1 MTDVKVAGA
10 AACLAEASPKRTEP
24 VRATVHPVQVAGL
37 GIATPEGRLTNAD
50 LEKMVETSDDWIV
63 TRTGIR
69 ERRIAP
75 PEMATSDLALAAARA
90 ALQDASIS
98 PEEIDLII
106 VATITPDHAFPA
118 TACLV
123 QAGLGIPGIPAY
135 DLSAGCSG
143 LAYAIDQ
150 AWHALSS
157 GAYGNALVIGADT
170 LSRIVDFTDRR
181 TCVLF
186 GDGAAAM
193 VLSRLSLGETPGILA
208 SNLGADGR
216 GGPLL
221 ILPAGGS
228 RLPASHT
235 TVAARQHY
243 LQMNGQ
249 EVFKFA
255 VRILED
261 STRRV
266 LAKAGLTVDDLGL
279 FVPHQANIRI
289 IEAARERL
297 GIPPERVMVNVERY
311 GNTSAA
317 SIGLALAEARQ
328 AGRLRPGMLVA
339 MTGFGTGLTWG
350 SVLLRW
356 TKSEGDGPVSGT
368 NSTFAASA
376 AYPNG
381 NADTAAGGNGKTNG
395 KVNGKVAEER
405 QGR

>member
-1 MTDVKVAGA
+1 MLDLKPTGAGTGTAVAAREDGVQ
-10 AACLAEASPKRTEP
+10 
-24 VRATVHPVQVAGL
+24 VRANVYPVQVAGV
-37 GIATPEGRLTNAD
+37 GIAIPEGRLTNAD
-50 LEKMVETSDDWIV
+50 LERMVETTDEWIV
-63 TRTGIR
+63 SRTGIR

-75 PEMATSDLALAAARA
+75 PDVATSDLALAAARA
-90 ALQDASIS
+90 ALNDAAME
-98 PEEIDLII
+98 PGEIDLII
-106 VATITPDHAFPA
+106 VATITPDHSFPA

-123 QAGLGIPGIPAY
+123 QAGLGIANIPAY

-157 GAYGNALVIGADT
+157 GAYKNALVIGADT

-186 GDGAAAM
+186 GDGAAAL
-193 VLSRLSLGETPGILA
+193 VLSRREPGATPGILA

-216 GGPLL
+216 GGSLL

-228 RLPASHT
+228 RLPASHA

-255 VRILED
+255 VRILEE

-266 LAKAGLTVDDLGL
+266 LAKAGLTVDDLDL
-279 FVPHQANIRI
+279 FIPHQANIRI

-297 GIPPERVMVNVERY
+297 GIPPERVIVNVDHY

-317 SIGLALAEARQ
+317 SIGLALAEALQ
-328 AGRLRPGMLVA
+328 EGRLRPGMLVA

-350 SVLLRW
+350 SILLRW
-356 TKSEGDGPVSGT
+356 TKE
-368 NSTFAASA
+368 
-376 AYPNG
+376 PNG
-381 NADTAAGGNGKTNG
+381 TPAVT
-395 KVNGKVAEER
+395 ER
-405 QGR
+405 